1 MVPGRHLHCDS
12 SFSTENRSRLAWLF
26 VILAL
31 SVLLLLIT
39 VLYTDNVKSK
49 SPAFKATRTAR
60 DVSERRLGLD
70 FFSSLSELPPL
81 GMLGDAV
88 FDSLGDG
95 GGRRMHIM
103 VSRCSRLVLYDS

>member
-1 MVPGRHLHCDS
+1 MVPGRHLHCAS
-12 SFSTENRSRLAWLF
+12 SFSTESRSRLAWLF
-26 VILAL
+26 VILVL
-31 SVLLLLIT
+31 SVLLLVT
-39 VLYTDNVKSK
+39 VLYADNVKSK

-60 DVSERRLGLD
+60 DLSERRLGLD

-81 GMLGDAV
+81 GMPGDAV

-103 VSRCSRLVLYDS
+103 VSRCSRVVLDS